1 MRISDW
7 SSDVCSSDLAKQTHG
22 SASEAE
28 CEIDGGAQVRLVA
41 PVIRTIERRHTGRSF
56 EDVIGANG
64 VAIIRRKNGAG
75 PVILLTIAASD
86 ERQSMLPHRLIVAV
100 AQMGERQVR
109 RGGETG
115 LWGKQGQRFGH
126 I

>member
-75 PVILLTIAASD
+75 TVILLPLAANA
-86 ERQSMLPHRLIVAV
+86 ERQRMLHPRPIVEV
-100 AQMGERQVR
+100 AALDEIGMS
-109 RGGETG
+109 
-115 LWGKQGQRFGH
+115 
-126 I
+126 